1 MQSKRKSKQQ
11 ESTADTEMSTPVTSN
26 WNVPD
31 THLIHLQPR
40 RIIGSGSFGK
50 PSLYLQATSS
60 KLSTLSAIAKSQL
73 KERPK
78 QASLSRESSKFSS
91 D

>member
-1 MQSKRKSKQQ
+1 MQAKRKSKQQ

-26 WNVPD
+26 WNVPE

-50 PSLYLQATSS
+50 PSLYL
-60 KLSTLSAIAKSQL
+60 
-73 KERPK
+73 
-78 QASLSRESSKFSS
+78 
-91 D
+91 